1 MHLLSPMLF
10 VARSSP
16 AEGTRDFVPVAAQG
30 PAKVSLHFSMQC
42 VYFLLSSALMP
53 FLLH

>member
-16 AEGTRDFVPVAAQG
+16 AEGTRDSVPVAAQG
-30 PAKVSLHFSMQC
+30 PAKVSLLLLLVSFSC
-42 VYFLLSSALMP
+42 NVFISYFLL
-53 FLLH
+53 H